1 MRILFAGTPTIAATV
16 LEGLIASGHEVVAVL
31 TREDSLVGR
40 KKVLTPSPVA
50 LAAEKYSL
58 PVIRS
63 SKLTPEVLQSISEF
77 KAELAVV
84 VAYGVILQQDA
95 LDSVANGW
103 FNLHFSHLP
112 RWRGAAPVQRAI
124 QAGDAEIGVSL
135 FRIDTGL
142 DTGPVLAVADTIIE
156 LDESAG
162 DLLSRLAKIGVSL
175 LNQELPRLYSGSY
188 ELTEQ
193 MGEVSLA
200 PKLNRDDARIDFSKR
215 ALEVSNLVR
224 AMNPEPIAWCQ
235 LGGES
240 LRVLRARPVES
251 PIELSLGEVMVDGSR
266 VLVGCGDRSTLE
278 LLEVQPAS
286 KNVMSAHSWMN
297 GQSDKVVLE

>member
-1 MRILFAGTPTIAATV
+1 MRILFAGTPTTAATV

-50 LAAEKYSL
+50 LAAEKHSL

-84 VAYGVILQQDA
+84 VAYGVILKQDA
-95 LDSVANGW
+95 LDSISNGW

-124 QAGDAEIGVSL
+124 QAGDTEIGVSL

-142 DTGPVLAVADTIIE
+142 DTGPVLAAADTIIE
-156 LDESAG
+156 PDETAG
-162 DLLSRLAKIGVSL
+162 DLLGRLAKIGVSL

-240 LRVLRARPVES
+240 MRVLRARPVES
-251 PIELSLGEVMVDGSR
+251 SIELSPGEVAVDGNR
-266 VLVGCGDRSTLE
+266 VLVGCGYRSTLE

>member
-1 MRILFAGTPTIAATV
+1 
-16 LEGLIASGHEVVAVL
+16 
-31 TREDSLVGR
+31 
-40 KKVLTPSPVA
+40 
-50 LAAEKYSL
+50 
-58 PVIRS
+58 
-63 SKLTPEVLQSISEF
+63 
-77 KAELAVV
+77 
-84 VAYGVILQQDA
+84 VAYGVILEQDA
-95 LDSVANGW
+95 LDSIANGW

-124 QAGDAEIGVSL
+124 QAGDTEIGVSL

-156 LDESAG
+156 PDESAG
-162 DLLSRLAKIGVSL
+162 DLLGRLAKIGVSL

-193 MGEVSLA
+193 MGEASLA

-235 LGGES
+235 LAGES
-240 LRVLRARPVES
+240 MRVLRARPVVS
-251 PIELSLGEVMVDGSR
+251 SIELSLGEVMVDGNR
-266 VLVGCGDRSTLE
+266 VLVGCGDHSTLDDCIE
-278 LLEVQPAS
+278 WIEIRS
-286 KNVMSAHSWMN
+286 YS
-297 GQSDKVVLE
+297 

>member
-1 MRILFAGTPTIAATV
+1 MRILFAGTPTTAATV

-50 LAAEKYSL
+50 LAAEKHSL
-58 PVIRS
+58 PIIRS
-63 SKLTPEVLQSISEF
+63 SKLTPKVLQSISEF

-84 VAYGVILQQDA
+84 VAYGVILKQDA
-95 LDSVANGW
+95 LDSIANGW

-124 QAGDAEIGVSL
+124 QAGDTDIGVSL

-156 LDESAG
+156 PDESAG
-162 DLLSRLAKIGVSL
+162 ELLGRLAKIGVSL

-193 MGEVSLA
+193 MGEASLA

-215 ALEVSNLVR
+215 AIEVSNLVR

-235 LGGES
+235 LAGES
-240 LRVLRARPVES
+240 MRVLRARPVVS
-251 PIELSLGEVMVDGSR
+251 SIELSLGEVAVDGNR

>member
-1 MRILFAGTPTIAATV
+1 MRILFAGTPTTAASV

-50 LAAEKYSL
+50 LAAEKHSL

-63 SKLTPEVLQSISEF
+63 SKLTPEVLQSISELQ
-77 KAELAVV
+77 AELAVV
-84 VAYGVILQQDA
+84 VAYGVILKQDA
-95 LDSVANGW
+95 LDTVANGW

-124 QAGDAEIGVSL
+124 QAGDTEIGVSL

-156 LDESAG
+156 PDESAG
-162 DLLSRLAKIGVSL
+162 DLLGRLAKIGVSL
-175 LNQELPRLYSGSY
+175 LNQELPRLYSDSY

-215 ALEVSNLVR
+215 AVEVSNLVR

-240 LRVLRARPVES
+240 MRVLRARPVES
-251 PIELSLGEVMVDGSR
+251 SIELSPGEVAVDGNR
-266 VLVGCGDRSTLE
+266 VLVGCGDHSTLE

>member
-1 MRILFAGTPTIAATV
+1 MRILFAGTPTTAATV

-84 VAYGVILQQDA
+84 VAYGVILKQDA

-124 QAGDAEIGVSL
+124 QAGDNEIGVSL

-156 LDESAG
+156 PEESAG

>member
-1 MRILFAGTPTIAATV
+1 MRILFAGTPTTAATV

-50 LAAEKYSL
+50 LAAEKHSL
-58 PVIRS
+58 PVIKS

-84 VAYGVILQQDA
+84 VAYGVILKQDA
-95 LDSVANGW
+95 LDSVPNGW

-124 QAGDAEIGVSL
+124 QAGDTEIGVSL

-156 LDESAG
+156 PDESAG
-162 DLLSRLAKIGVSL
+162 DLLGRLAKIGVSL

-188 ELTEQ
+188 ELTGQ
-193 MGEVSLA
+193 MGEASLA

-235 LGGES
+235 LAGES
-240 LRVLRARPVES
+240 MRVLRARPVVS
-251 PIELSLGEVMVDGSR
+251 SIELSLGEVMVDGNR

>member
-1 MRILFAGTPTIAATV
+1 MRILFAGTPTTAATV

-50 LAAEKYSL
+50 LAAEKHSL
-58 PVIRS
+58 PIIRS

-84 VAYGVILQQDA
+84 VAYGVILKQDA
-95 LDSVANGW
+95 LDSIANGW

-124 QAGDAEIGVSL
+124 QAGDTDIGVSL

-156 LDESAG
+156 PDESAG
-162 DLLSRLAKIGVSL
+162 ELLGRLAKIGVSL

-193 MGEVSLA
+193 MGEASLA

-215 ALEVSNLVR
+215 AIEVSNLVR

-235 LGGES
+235 LAGES
-240 LRVLRARPVES
+240 MRVLRARPVVS
-251 PIELSLGEVMVDGSR
+251 SIELSLGEVAVDGNR

>member
-1 MRILFAGTPTIAATV
+1 MRILFAGTPTTAATV

-50 LAAEKYSL
+50 LAAVKHSL
-58 PVIRS
+58 PVIKS
-63 SKLTPEVLQSISEF
+63 SKLTPEVLLSISEF

-84 VAYGVILQQDA
+84 VAYGVILKQDA
-95 LDSVANGW
+95 LDSIANGW

-124 QAGDAEIGVSL
+124 QAGDTEIGVSL

-156 LDESAG
+156 PEESAG
-162 DLLSRLAKIGVSL
+162 DLLGRLAKIGVSL

-193 MGEVSLA
+193 MGDVSLA

-215 ALEVSNLVR
+215 AIEVSNLVR

-235 LGGES
+235 LAGES
-240 LRVLRARPVES
+240 MRVLRARPVVS
-251 PIELSLGEVMVDGSR
+251 SIELSLGEVAVDGGR

-286 KNVMSAHSWMN
+286 KNVMPAHSWMN

>member
-1 MRILFAGTPTIAATV
+1 MRILFAGTPTTAATV

-50 LAAEKYSL
+50 LAAEKHSL

-84 VAYGVILQQDA
+84 VAYGVILKQDA
-95 LDSVANGW
+95 LDSIANGW

-124 QAGDAEIGVSL
+124 QAGDTEIGVSL

-142 DTGPVLAVADTIIE
+142 DTGPVLAVADTTIE
-156 LDESAG
+156 PDESAG
-162 DLLSRLAKIGVSL
+162 DLLGRLAKIGVSL

-200 PKLNRDDARIDFSKR
+200 PKLKRDDARIDFSKR

-235 LGGES
+235 LAGES
-240 LRVLRARPVES
+240 MRVLRARPVVS
-251 PIELSLGEVMVDGSR
+251 SIELSLGEVAVDGSI

>member
-1 MRILFAGTPTIAATV
+1 MRILFAGTPTTAATV

>member
-1 MRILFAGTPTIAATV
+1 MRILFAGTPTTAASV

-50 LAAEKYSL
+50 LAAEKHSL

-63 SKLTPEVLQSISEF
+63 SKLTPEVLQSISELQ
-77 KAELAVV
+77 AELAVV
-84 VAYGVILQQDA
+84 VAYGVILKQDA
-95 LDSVANGW
+95 LDTVANGW

-124 QAGDAEIGVSL
+124 QAGDTEIGVSL

-156 LDESAG
+156 PDESAG
-162 DLLSRLAKIGVSL
+162 ELLGRLAKIGVSL

-235 LGGES
+235 LAGES
-240 LRVLRARPVES
+240 MRVLRSRPVVS
-251 PIELSLGEVMVDGSR
+251 SIELSLGEVMVDGNR

>member
-1 MRILFAGTPTIAATV
+1 MRILFAGTPTTAATV

-50 LAAEKYSL
+50 LAAEKHSL

-84 VAYGVILQQDA
+84 VAYGVILKQDA

-124 QAGDAEIGVSL
+124 QAGDTEIGVSL

-142 DTGPVLAVADTIIE
+142 DTGPVLGVADTIIE
-156 LDESAG
+156 PEESAG

-193 MGEVSLA
+193 MGEFSLA

-297 GQSDKVVLE
+297 GQSDKVGLE

>member
-1 MRILFAGTPTIAATV
+1 MRILFAGTPTTAASV

-50 LAAEKYSL
+50 LAAEKHSL

-84 VAYGVILQQDA
+84 VAYGVILKQDA
-95 LDSVANGW
+95 LDTVANGW

-124 QAGDAEIGVSL
+124 QAGDTEIGVSL

-156 LDESAG
+156 PDESAG
-162 DLLSRLAKIGVSL
+162 ELLGRLAKIGVSL

-200 PKLNRDDARIDFSKR
+200 PKLNRGDARIDFSKR

-235 LGGES
+235 LAGES
-240 LRVLRARPVES
+240 MRVLRSRPVVS
-251 PIELSLGEVMVDGSR
+251 SIELSLGEVMVDGNR

>member
-1 MRILFAGTPTIAATV
+1 MRILFAGTPTTAATV

-50 LAAEKYSL
+50 LAAVKHSL
-58 PVIRS
+58 PVIKS
-63 SKLTPEVLQSISEF
+63 SKLTPEVLLSISEF

-84 VAYGVILQQDA
+84 VAYGVILKQDA
-95 LDSVANGW
+95 LDSIANGW

-124 QAGDAEIGVSL
+124 QAGDTEIGVSL

-156 LDESAG
+156 PEESAG
-162 DLLSRLAKIGVSL
+162 DLLGRLAKIGVSL

-193 MGEVSLA
+193 MGDVSLA

-215 ALEVSNLVR
+215 AIEVSNLVR

-235 LGGES
+235 LAGES
-240 LRVLRARPVES
+240 MRVLRARPVVS
-251 PIELSLGEVMVDGSR
+251 SIELSLGEVAVDGGR